1 MSTILVVD
9 DEANIVELVR
19 FNLEKENFRVI
30 TAPDGVSGLAAAL
43 ECLPDL
49 IILDI
54 MMPEKDGFEVCRA
67 LRANKNTAYIPI
79 IMLSAKSELM
89 DKVIG
94 LEMGADDYMTKPF
107 SPREMLAR
115 VKANLRRREFNC
127 NITPADEEKEI
138 RCNNMLIRPERFE
151 AMVDGMRLDLS
162 PKEFEILHVLA
173 SNPGRVFTRD
183 SLLEKIWGFD
193 AIRETRTVD
202 VHIRYLRQKIERDPG
217 NPEYIETVRG
227 VGYRFSDR
235 SKN

>member
-9 DEANIVELVR
+9 DEANIVELIR

-30 TAPDGVSGLAAAL
+30 TAPDGVSGLATAQ
-43 ECLPDL
+43 EYLPDI

-54 MMPEKDGFEVCRA
+54 MMPDKDGFEVCRA

-107 SPREMLAR
+107 SPRELLAR
-115 VKANLRRREFNC
+115 VKANLRRREFNS
-127 NITPADEEKEI
+127 NITPAYEEKEI

-227 VGYRFSDR
+227 VGYKFRDYR
-235 SKN
+235 QA